1 MVKMFKYVLLAFLPI
16 LIACSKEEPAQ
27 DIIIDFS
34 GNNNVL
40 NEIVKAGARSYMVIT
55 NADLQGKSFGVYGL
69 RSGTNSSYTIP
80 VFETHSAKQVSYGGG
95 AWGYTP
101 KAKWVRSNYYRFR
114 AFWPYENIVEDD
126 LINSGSDANLLSLS
140 YSSGVHNYDLQV
152 AYEERYP
159 VTHGVGTVELAFK
172 HALSAIKFNVK
183 FHESEEGDDNIT
195 TFYMTGLTI
204 VGTLMYGEDGT
215 NATPADF
222 RWISIY
228 KDSDTK
234 LFQWE
239 GSKQFNKTDAATV
252 FDDDDD
258 SDKDGVVFAIPQ
270 EIAGGAA
277 TINFTTTKGGSALH
291 SASLPATTWEAGKLY
306 TYNIIIK
313 GASISLNVDIADWTG
328 VDSNIDINL

>member
-1 MVKMFKYVLLAFLPI
+1 MVKIFRYVLLAFLPI

-40 NEIVKAGARSYMVIT
+40 NEIVKAGAGSSMVNT
-55 NADLQGKSFGVYGL
+55 DAELQGKSFGVYGL

-114 AFWPYENIVEDD
+114 AYWPYEEIFADD

-140 YSSGVHNYDLQV
+140 YSSGVHNYDLQI
-152 AYEERYP
+152 AYAERYP
-159 VTHGVGTVELAFK
+159 VEQGVGTVELAFK

-183 FHESEEGDDNIT
+183 FHESEDGNDNIT

-234 LFQWE
+234 LFQWS
-239 GSKQFNKTDAATV
+239 GSKSFNKTTAATV
-252 FDDDDD
+252 FDN
-258 SDKDGVVFAIPQ
+258 DGVVFAIPQ
-270 EIAGGAA
+270 EIAGGA
-277 TINFTTTKGGSALH
+277 TTFNFTTTKGGSALH
-291 SASLPATTWEAGKLY
+291 SATVPATTWEAGKLY

>member
-40 NEIVKAGARSYMVIT
+40 NEIVKAGAGSSMVNT
-55 NADLQGKSFGVYGL
+55 AAELQGKSFGVYGL

-152 AYEERYP
+152 AYAERYP

-172 HALSAIKFNVK
+172 HALSAIKFNFK

-234 LFQWE
+234 LFQWS
-239 GSKQFNKTDAATV
+239 GSELFNKTTAATV
-252 FDDDDD
+252 FDN
-258 SDKDGVVFAIPQ
+258 DGVVFAIPQ
-270 EIAGGAA
+270 EIAGGA
-277 TINFTTTKGGSALH
+277 TTFNFTTTKGGSALH